1 MADTLPIGYR
11 FCPSDEQAISYCL
24 APKVKGDV
32 VFPELI
38 HEFDVYEKEPWK
50 FFDKNAEESLY
61 VFTKLKMK
69 KSRVERTAGSG
80 YWRGAQSSD
89 VKDCHDNVIGLKKH
103 LNFKVKDGSSSNSQN
118 TEKGSWIMH
127 EYSVPNQE
135 PPPPARRCTTTGRRP
150 SPPTAPQAHR
160 PSKAAM
166 GGGGQWAC
174 GSGGGGRQVVG
185 DDGRRP
191 TTAAIATDGHCDRW
205 PAVAA
210 SVVASDDSER
220 LTVAARFRFAESLL
234 ENGFG
239 GFRICRGKCGKMCE
253 ANRGKVPGKRCDPA
267 FTVLP
272 SPGFGPFER
281 IAAGSRGAS
290 LEIRVEQR
298 ILNCLAGRGK
308 RAGLLRIWAWAFS
321 LG

>member
-38 HEFDVYEKEPWK
+38 HQFDVYEKEPWK

-80 YWRGAQSSD
+80 YWREAQSSD

-135 PPPPARRCTTTGRRP
+135 IVMCKIRFKREESGGKQGTTIYLSMPTGIRENHWLKDSSDINNEIDARREDINMEP
-150 SPPTAPQAHR
+150 
-160 PSKAAM
+160 
-166 GGGGQWAC
+166 
-174 GSGGGGRQVVG
+174 
-185 DDGRRP
+185 
-191 TTAAIATDGHCDRW
+191 
-205 PAVAA
+205 
-210 SVVASDDSER
+210 SER
-220 LTVAARFRFAESLL
+220 MSL
-234 ENGFG
+234 F
-239 GFRICRGKCGKMCE
+239 
-253 ANRGKVPGKRCDPA
+253 
-267 FTVLP
+267 
-272 SPGFGPFER
+272 SGPHVER
-281 IAAGSRGAS
+281 HPQDCIGSKG
-290 LEIRVEQR
+290 
-298 ILNCLAGRGK
+298 N
-308 RAGLLRIWAWAFS
+308 AWALASHPHLVSRPIEQSFMDNATSNGIVNS
-321 LG
+321 LASTIMEENTNGDGLQWIYSNISFD

>member
-24 APKVKGDV
+24 APKVKGEV
-32 VFPELI
+32 VFPEFI

-89 VKDCHDNVIGLKKH
+89 VKDCHNNVIGLKKH

-135 PPPPARRCTTTGRRP
+135 V
-150 SPPTAPQAHR
+150 S
-160 PSKAAM
+160 
-166 GGGGQWAC
+166 
-174 GSGGGGRQVVG
+174 
-185 DDGRRP
+185 
-191 TTAAIATDGHCDRW
+191 
-205 PAVAA
+205 
-210 SVVASDDSER
+210 
-220 LTVAARFRFAESLL
+220 
-234 ENGFG
+234 
-239 GFRICRGKCGKMCE
+239 RIHL
-253 ANRGKVPGKRCDPA
+253 
-267 FTVLP
+267 F
-272 SPGFGPFER
+272 
-281 IAAGSRGAS
+281 
-290 LEIRVEQR
+290 
-298 ILNCLAGRGK
+298 
-308 RAGLLRIWAWAFS
+308 
-321 LG
+321 